1 MTVLHYLFGLP
12 PVHKG
17 GVPSYVLD
25 LVHMQRNLGHCAYL
39 LMPGKMNKGSR
50 EVDIVPVRR
59 GREKCFEVVNSSYI
73 ANEYG
78 VAEPDGFMRAAP
90 LLKYKRLLKELQVQ
104 VMHLHSMLGLQKE
117 LLLAAKELKIPIIY
131 TSHDYYGLCPKI
143 DLLRQGKPCMV
154 RDWGSCNECCRHAY
168 GLDKLR
174 FRQSALYRWYC
185 HMPLLMKV
193 VHSEPAGWVRKLMYR
208 FPVSG
213 KTSSADSRDEQG
225 SKVQGFLKL
234 QQYYQEIFDLID
246 YYHFNSLQ
254 SKEIYETHLGTLPGE
269 VLSITKAGI
278 TDSREKLLPASK
290 LRIGYLGTS
299 DLKKGYPYLL
309 KQLDMLY
316 AGGRTNFQLNTYLVD
331 ETEKRPYQKNHVP
344 FSGGQQE
351 KVYRSMDLLVVP
363 SVWKETFGLVV
374 LEALSYG
381 VPVLLSEHVGAKQL
395 LYEHR
400 GTGGVFP
407 LENNGLLKVLKEIY
421 DDRSILAGMS
431 EAICSS
437 DMNFDFKR
445 HVLDVLGIYAKCFR
459 CYGNGAYQ

>member
-25 LVHMQRNLGHCAYL
+25 LVHMQQKLGHCAYL

-50 EVDIVPVRR
+50 EADIVPVRR
-59 GREKCFEVVNSSYI
+59 GREKCFEVVNASYI

-185 HMPLLMKV
+185 HMQLLMK
-193 VHSEPAGWVRKLMYR
+193 
-208 FPVSG
+208 
-213 KTSSADSRDEQG
+213 
-225 SKVQGFLKL
+225 
-234 QQYYQEIFDLID
+234 EI
-246 YYHFNSLQ
+246 
-254 SKEIYETHLGTLPGE
+254 
-269 VLSITKAGI
+269 
-278 TDSREKLLPASK
+278 
-290 LRIGYLGTS
+290 
-299 DLKKGYPYLL
+299 
-309 KQLDMLY
+309 
-316 AGGRTNFQLNTYLVD
+316 GRA
-331 ETEKRPYQKNHVP
+331 HV
-344 FSGGQQE
+344 
-351 KVYRSMDLLVVP
+351 
-363 SVWKETFGLVV
+363 
-374 LEALSYG
+374 
-381 VPVLLSEHVGAKQL
+381 
-395 LYEHR
+395 
-400 GTGGVFP
+400 
-407 LENNGLLKVLKEIY
+407 
-421 DDRSILAGMS
+421 
-431 EAICSS
+431 
-437 DMNFDFKR
+437 
-445 HVLDVLGIYAKCFR
+445 
-459 CYGNGAYQ
+459 